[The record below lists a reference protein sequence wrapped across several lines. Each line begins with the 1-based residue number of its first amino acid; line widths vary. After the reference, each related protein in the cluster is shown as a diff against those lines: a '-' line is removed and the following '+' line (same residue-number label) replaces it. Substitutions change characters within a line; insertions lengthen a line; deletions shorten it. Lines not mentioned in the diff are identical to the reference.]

1 MPGTSSLP
9 GVHSPGTAGPPP
21 APSAA
26 PGGPGS
32 GLRGPARPRRAQV
45 RLASPSLGLETVL
58 LTLWMKEAVPEGLS
72 RDGGGVRGWRFKRA
86 VSPGQGLGRRHP
98 DQPLIVP
105 ADRGLCPGLDS
116 TCQGQS
122 HRSQLPCS
130 DVCSL
135 VPKHQDKAG
144 DAPTRRSSS
153 NSPCL
158 GFLLCHTRIMVPVR
172 LTSRG
177 RWVPKHSVTVT
188 CFMGLGHTGE
198 GLVNKPSTVGRN
210 VSCRTSE
217 TG

>member
-1 MPGTSSLP
+1 M
-9 GVHSPGTAGPPP
+9 H
-21 APSAA
+21 
-26 PGGPGS
+26 
-32 GLRGPARPRRAQV
+32 
-45 RLASPSLGLETVL
+45 LASPSLGLETVL
-58 LTLWMKEAVPEGLS
+58 LTLWMKKAVPEGLS
-72 RDGGGVRGWRFKRA
+72 GGGVRGWSFKRA